1 MKFRHLKYADRVA
14 METLL
19 NRGCSKAEVAR
30 YLHVSRAT
38 ITREYKKGLYM
49 HTNSDLTESVKYSAD
64 LAQQNTD
71 YAQTS
76 KG

>member
-38 ITREYKKGLYM
+38 ITREYFRDEIICELTGLPVEQ
-49 HTNSDLTESVKYSAD
+49 LIKYV
-64 LAQQNTD
+64 
-71 YAQTS
+71 
-76 KG
+76 